1 MGWNGLERNKLD
13 YILTDLLPV
22 EVSELFSF
30 SKFYDFLLEKDNYR
44 EIRSIVEEL
53 KKNKAKGTAKLFEN
67 GWSATPL
74 KYKILKGRDTMREM
88 GIVHPMAAL
97 NIFLFM
103 ECYQND
109 ILNYMTTHNKFSIRY
124 HKKNTNLYYKK
135 KNNKKFEYFNKI
147 DKIVG
152 RDIIQQTGNYFK
164 ISPFQSINSFMDSHI
179 WRKSNFKFNYYAKL
193 DYKSCFDSIYT
204 HSYSWIIE
212 KNAIDSKNAKNSNLF
227 LIIDRVLQNIN
238 GMSSNGVIVGP
249 EFSRMVV
256 EILLQH
262 IDEKVMLS
270 LLEEDIR
277 HNIDYAIFRYVDDIF
292 IFAKDPS
299 IINKV
304 INKYQVIGEAYL
316 LRLNELKIEK
326 GETPFLPKEWLER
339 TRQISDVISKIF
351 YKGKKVE
358 FDTLPE
364 EERHIIRSEFIPL
377 DRLKDE
383 IAVLIKTF
391 SKERRAIVS
400 FLLSTL
406 LNNVSKKKNG
416 YNLFGKNKLKRAL
429 LIIELAFYIYAYFPS
444 FDQTRKIISIITYI
458 NEEINFKNDEE
469 PNKRLGDVFKRYE
482 FIFLTGNIFD
492 LCDWFPFF
500 QEYKLFLDVA
510 TENFLINEAEK
521 YNNPIIWANLLLYS
535 RYHNNFYSQI
545 VNKVSEII
553 EKAVE
558 NITSKDVMLH
568 TEFWYIL
575 VFFNCPYILQAI
587 KQSIRA
593 WISTV
598 VSNSQKNKPSD
609 RCIYLIYKFL
619 MKAKG
624 NEGFIDWFN
633 SKNFGEQVTY
643 RTYQRTVFKHYKNKY
658 GLYAS
663 IN

>member
-30 SKFYDFLLEKDNYR
+30 SKFYDFLLGKDNYK

-304 INKYQVIGEAYL
+304 INKFQVIGEAYL

-406 LNNVSKKKNG
+406 LNNISKKKNG
-416 YNLFGKNKLKRAL
+416 YNLFGKNKLKKAL

-444 FDQTRKIISIITYI
+444 FDQTRKIISIITYM

-535 RYHNNFYSQI
+535 RYHNNFYSQ
-545 VNKVSEII
+545 VLNQVSEII

-575 VFFNCPYILQAI
+575 VFFNCPDILQSAKDSI
-587 KQSIRA
+587 KA
-593 WISTV
+593 WIGTAM
-598 VSNSQKNKPSD
+598 SNSQKNKLSD
-609 RCIYLIYKFL
+609 RCIYLIYQFL
-619 MKAKG
+619 MQNKG

-643 RTYQRTVFKHYKNKY
+643 RTYRRTVFKHYKNKY

>member
-67 GWSATPL
+67 GWSATLL

-458 NEEINFKNDEE
+458 NEEVNFKNDEE

-535 RYHNNFYSQI
+535 RYHNNFYSQ
-545 VNKVSEII
+545 VLNQVSKII

-575 VFFNCPYILQAI
+575 VFFNCPDILKPI
-587 KQSIRA
+587 KQSIKTC
-593 WISTV
+593 ISTV
-598 VSNSQKNKPSD
+598 MPNSQKNKPSD
-609 RCIYLIYKFL
+609 RCIHLICRFL
-619 MKAKG
+619 TQSKG
-624 NEGFIDWFN
+624 NEGFVDWFN

>member
-30 SKFYDFLLEKDNYR
+30 SKFYDFLLEKDNYK

-256 EILLQH
+256 EILLQY

-292 IFAKDPS
+292 IFAKDHS

-304 INKYQVIGEAYL
+304 INKFQVIGEAYL

-351 YKGKKVE
+351 YKGKKVK

-364 EERHIIRSEFIPL
+364 EERHIIQSEFIPL

-406 LNNVSKKKNG
+406 LNNISKKKNG
-416 YNLFGKNKLKRAL
+416 YNLFGKYKLKKAL
-429 LIIELAFYIYAYFPS
+429 LITELAFYIYAYFPS
-444 FDQTRKIISIITYI
+444 FDQTRKIISIITYM

-510 TENFLINEAEK
+510 TEKFLINEAEK

-535 RYHNNFYSQI
+535 RYHNNFYGQI

-575 VFFNCPYILQAI
+575 VFFNCPDILQPI
-587 KQSIRA
+587 QQSIKTC
-593 WISTV
+593 ISIV
-598 VSNSQKNKPSD
+598 MSNSQKNKPSD
-609 RCIYLIYKFL
+609 RCIQLICRFL
-619 MKAKG
+619 TQPTGK
-624 NEGFIDWFN
+624 EGFFDWSR
-633 SKNFGEQVTY
+633 SKDFGEQITY

>member
-30 SKFYDFLLEKDNYR
+30 SKFYDFLLGKDNYK

-304 INKYQVIGEAYL
+304 INKFQVIGEAYL

-406 LNNVSKKKNG
+406 LNNISKKKNG
-416 YNLFGKNKLKRAL
+416 YNLFGKNKLEKAL

-444 FDQTRKIISIITYI
+444 FDQTRKIISIITYM

-535 RYHNNFYSQI
+535 RYHNNFYSQ
-545 VNKVSEII
+545 VLNQVSEII

-575 VFFNCPYILQAI
+575 VFFNCPDILQPTKDLI
-587 KQSIRA
+587 KS
-593 WISTV
+593 WISTAM
-598 VSNSQKNKPSD
+598 SNSQKNKLSD
-609 RCIYLIYKFL
+609 RCIYLIYQFL
-619 MKAKG
+619 MQNKG

>member
-458 NEEINFKNDEE
+458 NEEVNFKNDEE

-535 RYHNNFYSQI
+535 RYHNNFYSQ
-545 VNKVSEII
+545 VLNQVSKII

-558 NITSKDVMLH
+558 NISSKDVMLH
-568 TEFWYIL
+568 TEFWYVL
-575 VFFNCPYILQAI
+575 VFFNCPDILQPI
-587 KQSIRA
+587 KQSIKA
-593 WISTV
+593 CISTV
-598 VSNSQKNKPSD
+598 MSNSQKNKPSD
-609 RCIYLIYKFL
+609 RCIHLIGRFL
-619 MKAKG
+619 TQPKG
-624 NEGFIDWFN
+624 KEGFIDWSN